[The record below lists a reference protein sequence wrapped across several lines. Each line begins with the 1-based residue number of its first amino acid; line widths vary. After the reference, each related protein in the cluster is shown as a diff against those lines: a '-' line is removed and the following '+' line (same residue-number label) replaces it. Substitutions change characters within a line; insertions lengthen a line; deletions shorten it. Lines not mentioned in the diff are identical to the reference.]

1 MAQTSQRYQQQQHQ
15 KQQQQQLQQ
24 LDEQHID
31 SSLQQ
36 GAEEQQGNSLVL
48 PFGVLSCCGRQV

>member
-15 KQQQQQLQQ
+15 QQQQQLQQ
-24 LDEQHID
+24 LDEQPIV

-36 GAEEQQGNSLVL
+36 ATHEQQGNSLVL
-48 PFGVLSCCGRQV
+48 LFGVLSCCGRQV